1 MPAYAILALAI
12 VGEVVATSAMK
23 ASEGFTRLGPSALV
37 VVGYAAAFFFLSK
50 TLDRIPVG
58 IAYAVWAG
66 GGIVLV
72 ALIAWALYGQRPDFA
87 GLVGMAL
94 IVAGV
99 LVLNLLSKTAVH
111 STDRPSTSTV
121 NSMRSSPSLHARATF
136 DC

>member
-12 VGEVVATSAMK
+12 IGEVVATSAMK
-23 ASEGFTRLGPSALV
+23 ASEGFTRLGPSVLV

-72 ALIAWALYGQRPDFA
+72 ALIAWAVYGQRPDFA
-87 GLVGMAL
+87 GFAGMGL
-94 IVAGV
+94 IIGGV

-111 STDRPSTSTV
+111 
-121 NSMRSSPSLHARATF
+121 
-136 DC
+136 